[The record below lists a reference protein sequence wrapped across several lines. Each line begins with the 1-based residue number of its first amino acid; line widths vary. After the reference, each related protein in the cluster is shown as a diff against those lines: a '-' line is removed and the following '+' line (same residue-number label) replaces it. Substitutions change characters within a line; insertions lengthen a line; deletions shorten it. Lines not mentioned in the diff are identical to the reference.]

1 MVFVHSSIKQTGTKI
16 KAGQEVHFPIV
27 ALHRDPK
34 LYPDPL
40 TYNPENFSKEAKAAR
55 NPYAFIAFG
64 QGPRNCIGMRF
75 ALLEIKIAL
84 VHLLRSYSFKKCDRT
99 PAKLTRD
106 PNNLLGN
113 PLEPIIVKVVDRR
126 EE

>member
-1 MVFVHSSIKQTGTKI
+1 M
-16 KAGQEVHFPIV
+16 GQEVHFPIV

-34 LYPDPL
+34 FYPNPL
-40 TYNPENFSKEAKAAR
+40 TYNPENFSKEAKANR
-55 NPYAFIAFG
+55 NPCTYIAFG
-64 QGPRNCIGMRF
+64 QGPRSCIGMRF

-84 VHLLRSYSFKKCDRT
+84 VHILRSYSFKKCDRT

-113 PLEPIIVKVVDRR
+113 PVEPIIVKMVDRR
-126 EE
+126 DE